1 MMVRVLMVM
10 VMMWMMMLIG
20 GVSPK
25 REMVGRL
32 WLIDP
37 VNHGADRTLCIK
49 HYKLCFVQCTLQY
62 TKIEYFHW
70 NGNTTYTT
78 KGHKI
83 ESKIK
88 CTNWTSQSRDTAK
101 RCFFVL
107 WQHWHFTLF
116 IRILCSFVQERVRL
130 RGRGQSYDMDWGVA
144 RATRHV
150 EIVPLP
156 TWHTYT
162 VTNIHI
168 HVHIYYKHLQN
179 ILILIL
185 GLCPQ
190 PGIFFGNLN
199 LLQDQWSMMINEILW
214 WV

>member
-1 MMVRVLMVM
+1 
-10 VMMWMMMLIG
+10 MMLLG

-62 TKIEYFHW
+62 TEIEYFHW

-83 ESKIK
+83 ECKIK
-88 CTNWTSQSRDTAK
+88 CTNWTSQSRDTTK

-107 WQHWHFTLF
+107 WQHWYFTLF

-162 VTNIHI
+162 VTITNIHI
-168 HVHIYYKHLQN
+168 QSMLTLLTPPEYTFTYSWGMPTARHILQKFKSTSRS
-179 ILILIL
+179 
-185 GLCPQ
+185 PT
-190 PGIFFGNLN
+190 PFFCQQN
-199 LLQDQWSMMINEILW
+199 
-214 WV
+214 